1 MEESLYKLLQR
12 VNRCATYENLKKLEE
27 NFNSVGLTIQSSISN
42 NLLLCKIVEN
52 APSSSEMGEDHIF
65 IASSKELDNEISERR
80 LDILSDFIK
89 ETADE
94 PAEVAGDD
102 KEPFSGASPIAGDIV
117 VMHEDIE
124 KFVKS

>member
-27 NFNSVGLTIQSSISN
+27 NFNSIGLTIQSSISN

-52 APSSSEMGEDHIF
+52 APASSELGEDHIF

-89 ETADE
+89 EMADE
-94 PAEVAGDD
+94 PAELVDD
-102 KEPFSGASPIAGDIV
+102 KEPLSGASPIAGTIV

-124 KFVKS
+124 KYVKS